1 MNNTFKKEDKRMTT
15 EQKKEVLKKAYY
27 MTQYAS
33 YTTDEGVY
41 EALLSSI
48 DENETDYNLM
58 MEFLEL
64 TPSVSDFINQK
75 VYDSV
80 FYNLNDEKIETLI
93 KLYGAIE
100 NENIGD
106 LEDLFHISFYDLFD
120 GYVGD
125 YDFFETLADDDL
137 KCNGINAD
145 AIRWADKI
153 PYDGSIYELDCY
165 HDFNEITFDDIL
177 ERIFD
182 NYDLNDIL

>member
-1 MNNTFKKEDKRMTT
+1 MTT

-41 EALLSSI
+41 EALISSL
-48 DENETDYNLM
+48 ETNETDFDLV

-64 TPSVSDFINQK
+64 TKDASDFINQK

-80 FYNLNDEKIETLI
+80 FYNLTDEKIETLI
-93 KLYGAIE
+93 KLYEAIE

-106 LEDLFHISFYDLFD
+106 LEYIFGISFD

-137 KCNGINAD
+137 KNNGINAN
-145 AIRWADKI
+145 AIHWAHKI
-153 PYDGSIYELDCY
+153 PYDGDIYELDIY
-165 HDFNEITFDDIL
+165 NDFNEITFDDIL
-177 ERIFD
+177 ERLFD
-182 NYDLNDIL
+182 SYNLSDIL